1 MTRNSPQIGPPL
13 TAAPVMPSVHRR
25 AVLTWLAVFP
35 AITLVPFMV
44 SPYIGGWPL
53 VARTFVVT
61 AVAVPLSVY
70 VLVPRL
76 MRLAGG
82 VHRRPR

>member
-1 MTRNSPQIGPPL
+1 MTVTSPQIGPPL
-13 TAAPVMPSVHRR
+13 TAAPVMPAIGRS
-25 AVLTWLAVFP
+25 AALTRLAVFP
-35 AITLVPFMV
+35 AITLVQFV
-44 SPYIGGWPL
+44 ASPYLGGWPQ

-61 AVAVPLSVY
+61 RVAVPLSVY

-76 MRLAGG
+76 MRLTGG

>member
-1 MTRNSPQIGPPL
+1 
-13 TAAPVMPSVHRR
+13 MPSVHQR

-35 AITLVPFMV
+35 AITLVQLLI

-53 VARTFVVT
+53 VARTAIVT

-76 MRLAGG
+76 MRVAGG
-82 VHRRPR
+82 IHRRRPR

>member
-1 MTRNSPQIGPPL
+1 MTSTSPQIGPPL

-35 AITLVPFMV
+35 AITLVQFVV

-53 VARTFVVT
+53 VAWTLVVT
-61 AVAVPLSVY
+61 VVAVPLSVY